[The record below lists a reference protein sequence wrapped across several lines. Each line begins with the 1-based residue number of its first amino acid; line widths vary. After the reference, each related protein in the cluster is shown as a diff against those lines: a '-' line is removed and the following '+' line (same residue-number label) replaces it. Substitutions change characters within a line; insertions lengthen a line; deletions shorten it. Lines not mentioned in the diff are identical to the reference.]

1 MNAATDAI
9 SVPRRQ
15 PHPSPHR
22 SRVPNWSTWF
32 AILAAPLAW
41 SLQLVINASLVGH
54 ACYPNDVPLAA
65 PIWNHLGTVS
75 VSIELVALAICLVAG
90 GVGWRNWARSRNE
103 KHGGLHHVVESG
115 DGRTRFMALVGMMTS
130 ALFLV
135 ATAFATLNLAAVPQC
150 GG

>member
-1 MNAATDAI
+1 MNVIADAASA
-9 SVPRRQ
+9 PRRQ

-22 SRVPNWSTWF
+22 GRVGRWTTWF
-32 AILAAPLAW
+32 AILGAPLAW
-41 SLQLVINASLVGH
+41 NLQLLINATLVSHG
-54 ACYPNDVPLAA
+54 CYPHDVPLAT
-65 PIWNHLGTVS
+65 PLWHHLGTVS
-75 VSIELVALAICLVAG
+75 ASVEAVALAICIAAGVA
-90 GVGWRNWARSRNE
+90 GWRNWSRTRDE
-103 KHGGLHHVVESG
+103 KQGDLHHVVESG